1 MASSVCFT
9 CSSFSI
15 IFIKDLLLMD
25 ISGLDITFLLSAFG
39 TGAAAF
45 FKAFRSD
52 SNAKKAN
59 AEIDA
64 INKARENTA
73 LARDAQ
79 AQEMKTEIEVL
90 KKVVTDHE
98 KQLADG
104 THEFESIRSELKE
117 QNGLLREILGAIKIK
132 FNLPIDGNGT
142 I

>member
-1 MASSVCFT
+1 MDFSVT
-9 CSSFSI
+9 EI
-15 IFIKDLLLMD
+15 IKILGAVAGVITGLTALVKAIK
-25 ISGLDITFLLSAFG
+25 
-39 TGAAAF
+39 
-45 FKAFRSD
+45 SD
-52 SNAKKAN
+52 DNVKKASF
-59 AEIDA
+59 EIDA

-79 AQEMKTEIEVL
+79 AQEMRTEIEVL

-117 QNGLLREILGAIKIK
+117 QNGLLREILGALKIK

-142 I
+142 L

>member
-1 MASSVCFT
+1 
-9 CSSFSI
+9 
-15 IFIKDLLLMD
+15 MD
-25 ISGLDITFLLSAFG
+25 ISGLDLTFFFGAIG

-45 FKAFRSD
+45 IKAFRSD

-90 KKVVTDHE
+90 KKIVSNHE

-117 QNGLLREILGAIKIK
+117 QNGLLREILGALKIK
-132 FNLPIDGNGT
+132 FNLPIDGNGSL
-142 I
+142 

>member
-1 MASSVCFT
+1 ME
-9 CSSFSI
+9 
-15 IFIKDLLLMD
+15 DLLPMN

-45 FKAFRSD
+45 IKAFRSD
-52 SNAKKAN
+52 SNVKKAN

-64 INKARENTA
+64 INRDRENTA

-90 KKVVTDHE
+90 KKIVSNHE

-132 FNLPIDGNGT
+132 FNLPIDGNSSL
-142 I
+142 